1 MRRTAGRPVMRRSP
15 PQSEATVPARSDS
28 QGSVTAELAIT
39 LPAVTAVLAL
49 LLLGAVV
56 GVTQLRLEEAVRS
69 AARSLARGDSVA
81 TATAAAQ
88 QIAGGGAETTVVFE
102 AGFVQVHVSAA
113 ISGPLSGLISWPLA
127 ASAIARIESVPAA
140 SGREASGHGRPP

>member
-1 MRRTAGRPVMRRSP
+1 MRRTAGMPVRRRSP
-15 PQSEATVPARSDS
+15 TLSEATAPARSHS

-39 LPAVTAVLAL
+39 LPALTVVLAL

-56 GVTQLRLEEAVRS
+56 GVTQLRMEEAVRS

-81 TATAAAQ
+81 TATTAAQ
-88 QIAGGGAETTVVFE
+88 QIAGGGAETTIVFE

-127 ASAIARIESVPAA
+127 ASASARVESVPAA
-140 SGREASGHGRPP
+140 TGGEPSGHGRPP

>member
-1 MRRTAGRPVMRRSP
+1 
-15 PQSEATVPARSDS
+15 
-28 QGSVTAELAIT
+28 VTAELAIT
-39 LPAVTAVLAL
+39 LPAVTVLLAL
-49 LLLGAVV
+49 LLLGALV
-56 GVTQLRLEEAVRS
+56 GVTQLRLEDAARS

-88 QIAGGGAETTVVFE
+88 QIAGDGAETTVVFE

-127 ASAIARIESVPAA
+127 ASAIARVESVPSAT
-140 SGREASGHGRPP
+140 GRGAPGHGRPP